1 MSLFTNLLNLHSA
14 NKPLED
20 FFTEI
25 IAYFLDINQ
34 DILIAWLKHE
44 SIIYDENEI
53 NINIFTQESY
63 QPLKHHHSG
72 SKPDIVIKLEHD
84 NQTDI
89 IFIES
94 KIGSTEGWEQLER
107 YAEILSNLSY
117 PQQRTLIY
125 ITRDYEPKEEIQKFL
140 PKLTP
145 NVKFFQLRWYQ
156 FYSFLKKYETDTL
169 AKEILTFMEIHRM
182 SHNNQLSSVDLL
194 TMVNFNKTLNFME
207 STLSEEVEH
216 KFKNAFGKVGN
227 GVSSMNQWRCSN
239 RYIIYHHCHDPK
251 FLCGLGY
258 FNLNPENLTEYPY
271 LGICLEVSPTFKES
285 QKIAQIMQQIVNN
298 YPKKWTSHKL
308 TTAPKWS
315 RIFYLKSLQEFLSQ
329 EDQLSVIKSFF
340 IESIH
345 ELQKIQPYFDFPWK
359 VVSTAEASKEE
370 E

>member
-25 IAYFLDINQ
+25 IAYFLDINH

-44 SIIYDENEI
+44 SIINNENEI
-53 NINIFTQESY
+53 NINLLTQESY

-94 KIGSTEGWEQLER
+94 KIGSTEGWEQLKR
-107 YAEILSNLSY
+107 YAEILSSLSY

-125 ITRDYEPKEEIQKFL
+125 ITRDYEPKEEIEKLL
-140 PKLTP
+140 PQLTP

-182 SHNNQLSSVDLL
+182 SHTNQLSSVDLL
-194 TMVNFNKTLNFME
+194 TMVNFNKTLNFMK
-207 STLSEEVEH
+207 STLSEEVE
-216 KFKNAFGKVGN
+216 KEFNMAFGNVTKGAA
-227 GVSSMNQWRCSN
+227 SMTQWTSVK
-239 RYIIYHHCHDPK
+239 RYIIYNRFDSWNCW
-251 FLCGLGY
+251 CGLGY

-271 LGICLEVSPTFKES
+271 LGICLEVSPGFKERL
-285 QKIAQIMQQIVNN
+285 KFVEVMQEVVNK
-298 YPKKWTSHKL
+298 YPNKWTSYNL
-308 TTAPKWS
+308 TIAPGWS
-315 RIFYLKSLQEFLSQ
+315 SISYRKSLQEFLSQ

-345 ELQKIQPYFDFPWK
+345 ELQNIQHYFDFHWK
-359 VVSTAEASKEE
+359 VVSTDEASKEE

>member
-44 SIIYDENEI
+44 SIIGDEKEI
-53 NINIFTQESY
+53 NINILTQESY

-84 NQTDI
+84 TQTDI

-107 YAEILSNLSY
+107 YAEILSSLSY

-125 ITRDYEPKEEIQKFL
+125 ITRDYEPKEEIQKL
-140 PKLTP
+140 LP
-145 NVKFFQLRWYQ
+145 NVNFFQLRWYQ

-169 AKEILTFMEIHRM
+169 AKEILKFMEFHRM
-182 SHNNQLSSVDLL
+182 SHTNQLSSVDLL
-194 TMVNFNKTLNFME
+194 TMVNFKKTFNFMKA
-207 STLSEEVEH
+207 TISEEVE
-216 KFKNAFGKVGN
+216 KEFNIVFDNVIRGTR
-227 GVSSMNQWRCSN
+227 SMTLWIEDSN
-239 RYIIYHHCHDPK
+239 YIIYTNLYPNAN
-251 FLCGLGY
+251 FWCGLGY
-258 FNLNPENLTEYPY
+258 FNLNPDNLTEYPN
-271 LGICLEVSPTFKES
+271 LGICLGVSDKFKERLKFI
-285 QKIAQIMQQIVNN
+285 QTMQEIVKK
-298 YPKKWTSHKL
+298 YPDKWTPHNL
-308 TTAPKWS
+308 TIAPAWS
-315 RIFYLKSLQEFLSQ
+315 SISYRKSLTDFLSQ

-359 VVSTAEASKEE
+359 VVSTEQALLEE
-370 E
+370 K

>member
-1 MSLFTNLLNLHSA
+1 MSLFTNLLNLHSE

-25 IAYFLDINQ
+25 IAYFLDINH

-44 SIIYDENEI
+44 SIICDENEI
-53 NINIFTQESY
+53 TINLSTQESY

-72 SKPDIVIKLEHD
+72 SKPDIVIKLEHYT
-84 NQTDI
+84 QTDI

-94 KIGSTEGWEQLER
+94 KIGSTEGWEQLQR
-107 YAEILSNLSY
+107 YAEILSSLSY
-117 PQQRTLIY
+117 PQQRTLVY
-125 ITRDYEPKEEIQKFL
+125 ITRDYEPKEEIQ
-140 PKLTP
+140 KLTP

-182 SHNNQLSSVDLL
+182 SHNNQLSPVDLL

-216 KFKNAFGKVGN
+216 KFKNAFGHVTKGRP
-227 GVSSMNQWRCSN
+227 SMTQWTSKN
-239 RYIIYHHCHDPK
+239 RYIIYNHFDRWNCW
-251 FLCGLGY
+251 CGLGY

-271 LGICLEVSPTFKES
+271 LGICLEVSTGFKEHP
-285 QKIAQIMQQIVNN
+285 KFVEVMQQVVNK
-298 YPKKWTSHKL
+298 YPNKWTSYI
-308 TTAPKWS
+308 TIDPKWPS
-315 RIFYLKSLQEFLSQ
+315 IFYRKSLQEFLSQ
-329 EDQLSVIKSFF
+329 PDQLSSIKSFF